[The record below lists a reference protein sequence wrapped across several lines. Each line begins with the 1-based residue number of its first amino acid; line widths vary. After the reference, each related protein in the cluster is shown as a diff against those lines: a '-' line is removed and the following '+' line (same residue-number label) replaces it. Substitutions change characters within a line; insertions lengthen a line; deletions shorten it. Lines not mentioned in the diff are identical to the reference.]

1 MNRALSARPK
11 QWISGYGMSVMRIF
25 KDSLQKI
32 MMFAGKRKSSIA
44 FGWHDYRNLKFVS
57 GHNEKLRVNF
67 NRVKFKRI
75 AALQE
80 TVGQSS

>member
-1 MNRALSARPK
+1 
-11 QWISGYGMSVMRIF
+11 MSVMRIF

-57 GHNEKLRVNF
+57 GHNEKLRVKSSSN
-67 NRVKFKRI
+67 
-75 AALQE
+75 ALQHFKKLLARVLE
-80 TVGQSS
+80 GLNNLEL